1 MGKIPV
7 TVLSGYLGSGKTTL
21 LNHILNNREGRR
33 IAVIVNDMSEVNI
46 DKDLVAEGG
55 GLSRTDEKLVELSN
69 GCICCT
75 LRDDLLKEVERI
87 VKRGGIDQIVIEST
101 GISEPVPVAQT
112 FSYVDEALGIDLTE
126 ICRLDTMVTV
136 VDANRF
142 IKDYQSGDML
152 LDRDQAVG
160 EDDERTIAD
169 LLIDQIEFCDVL
181 ILNKIDLVSEEEA
194 NRLEAMLRKLQPTA
208 KLIRAVNAQVN
219 IDEVLETGRFNF
231 EAASQSAGWLQELEA
246 GGHATHTPET
256 EEYGISSFV
265 YRRRL
270 PFHAERFNA
279 FLENMSESIVRA
291 KGIAWLAQ
299 YNNVA
304 CLVSQAGTAVDIH
317 PVTFWVASMPKAER
331 AAILQERPDVRADW
345 DPEYGDRHTE
355 LVMIGI
361 DLDEAA
367 ITAQLDA
374 CLLNS
379 QEIDADWSQFSE
391 PYGWEIQRQEA

>member
-345 DPEYGDRHTE
+345 DPEYGDRHTQF
-355 LVMIGI
+355 VMIGI